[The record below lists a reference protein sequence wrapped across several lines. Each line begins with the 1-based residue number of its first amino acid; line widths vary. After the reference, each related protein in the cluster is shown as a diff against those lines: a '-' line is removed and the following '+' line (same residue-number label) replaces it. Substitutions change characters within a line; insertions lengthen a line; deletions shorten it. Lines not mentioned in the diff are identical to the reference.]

1 MSREK
6 QIQQLLAV
14 CLFAYLPSI
23 IYAVYLLISETNTS
37 DDSNSG
43 ADYTFTIIH
52 MVLSLSL
59 LAKVLSVRGISFH
72 DLGITITW
80 KYVLGGVALAFSGW
94 ILFGATHVLL
104 RSILPVSYQH
114 LLQPKNVCA
123 VTNGFTMLLLLF
135 LVLNPFCEELIVRGF
150 LMREMFSLT
159 GSKTVAVVV
168 SVLFQTSYHLYQGVV
183 PALLTALIFLLFS
196 MFYIKTGN
204 LTSVIVAHLVMD
216 LAILVRSGIG

>member
-1 MSREK
+1 
-6 QIQQLLAV
+6 
-14 CLFAYLPSI
+14 
-23 IYAVYLLISETNTS
+23 
-37 DDSNSG
+37 
-43 ADYTFTIIH
+43 
-52 MVLSLSL
+52 
-59 LAKVLSVRGISFH
+59 
-72 DLGITITW
+72 
-80 KYVLGGVALAFSGW
+80 
-94 ILFGATHVLL
+94 
-104 RSILPVSYQH
+104 
-114 LLQPKNVCA
+114 
-123 VTNGFTMLLLLF
+123 MLLLLF